1 MTVQRC
7 TVIPVVM
14 SEDPA
19 VYDLAELSGRARV
32 TPRTIRYYI
41 QQGLLR
47 SPGVPGP
54 GARYGEGHLDRLRL
68 IRRLQQAHLPLAEIR
83 RRLEGLSDDEV
94 REVLAR
100 GAEPPKPASG
110 AADYARAVLD
120 TMGFPVPLAAAAVT
134 PPAAAAPRTAE
145 RSQWERISLTPDL
158 ELHLR
163 RPLSREHNKLVERLL
178 AYARRLLEE
187 EAP

>member
-1 MTVQRC
+1 MAHDT
-7 TVIPVVM
+7 
-14 SEDPA
+14 S
-19 VYDLAELSGRARV
+19 VYDLTELTDRARV
-32 TPRTIRYYI
+32 TPRTVRYYI

-47 SPGVPGP
+47 APGVTGP
-54 GARYGEGHLDRLRL
+54 GAKYGEGHLDRLRL

-83 RRLEGLSDDEV
+83 RRLEALSDAEV
-94 REVLAR
+94 RDLLSQDLALREEQRPYGDTAAGYAQGVLSAM
-100 GAEPPKPASG
+100 AS
-110 AADYARAVLD
+110 
-120 TMGFPVPLAAAAVT
+120 
-134 PPAAAAPRTAE
+134 PAAARLGSPTPPPPPPAAE

-187 EAP
+187 DAQ